1 MLTFYT
7 HLNARLCLEI
17 KDLSLSTDLSLAAA
31 WPALHTAGFNEFSY
45 LHIGHSQHPMLALLG
60 CGRVMNNG
68 LASSILVW

>member
-31 WPALHTAGFNEFSY
+31 CPALHTVGFNEFSY
-45 LHIGHSQHPMLALLG
+45 LEIWHPQHPMLACLH
-60 CGRVMNNG
+60 CWYVIG
-68 LASSILVW
+68 L

>member
-31 WPALHTAGFNEFSY
+31 CPALHTASFSEFSH
-45 LHIGHSQHPMLALLG
+45 LHIGHPQHPMLALLV
-60 CGRVMNNG
+60 CGR
-68 LASSILVW
+68 ILTYSNEY